1 MRNNGGEQK
10 SLELTVT
17 ENHVLMQSHTSCCS
31 RLTVGVSCM
40 CQVIETA
47 LQRELEVG
55 AKQELEIINGDWN
68 CGCPKLTSGSAF

>member
-1 MRNNGGEQK
+1 
-10 SLELTVT
+10 
-17 ENHVLMQSHTSCCS
+17 
-31 RLTVGVSCM
+31 M